1 MAFDEELAER
11 IRSVVKGKRG
21 ITEQKMFGGLA
32 FMLKGNM
39 SCGIV
44 DDKLML
50 RLGAAGA
57 QDALQEKHVQEMD
70 FTRKPIK
77 TMVYVTATGI
87 RTEAKLRTWVQ
98 RALDFAK
105 TLPAK

>member
-1 MAFDEELAER
+1 MAFDEKLAER

-50 RLGAAGA
+50 RLGVTGE
-57 QDALQEKHVQEMD
+57 QEALQEKHVQEMD
-70 FTRKPIK
+70 FTGKPIK
-77 TMVYVTATGI
+77 TMVYVTATSI